1 MKENFQQHSNISERI
16 KLIADNEGIK
26 ITQLEDKIGA
36 SKGVLS
42 RSLKK
47 GTDIQS
53 KWLTLLVE
61 NYPMYNAM
69 WLLTGRG
76 EMIQEKASSEMTNNL
91 LVSRIENLAVENA
104 LLKKEIEVLRGLKGY
119 NSDESLPIAA
129 EP

>member
-1 MKENFQQHSNISERI
+1 MEENFQPNFNITERI

-42 RSLKK
+42 RSLKN

-61 NYPMYNAM
+61 NYPRYNAM
-69 WLLTGRG
+69 WLLTGKG
-76 EMIQEKASSEMTNNL
+76 EMIQGKASPDSINNVL
-91 LVSRIENLAVENA
+91 LSRIENLAAENA
-104 LLKKEIEVLRGLKGY
+104 LLKKEVTDLKVKKKY
-119 NSDESLPIAA
+119 DETGRLSIAS

>member
-1 MKENFQQHSNISERI
+1 MEENFQQRGNITERI
-16 KLIADNEGIK
+16 KLLADNECIK
-26 ITQLEDKIGA
+26 ITQLEEKLGA

-61 NYPMYNAM
+61 NYPRYNAK

-76 EMIQEKASSEMTNNL
+76 EMILEMTSLEYSNNIL
-91 LVSRIENLAVENA
+91 LTRIENLAAENA
-104 LLKKEIEVLRGLKGY
+104 LLKKEIEELNGRKRY
-119 NSDESLPIAA
+119 DESNSLSIAS